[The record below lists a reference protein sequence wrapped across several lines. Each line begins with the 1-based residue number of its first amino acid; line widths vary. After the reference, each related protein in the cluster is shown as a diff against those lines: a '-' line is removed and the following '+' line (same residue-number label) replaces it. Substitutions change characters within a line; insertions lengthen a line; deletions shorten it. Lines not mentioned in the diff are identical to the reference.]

1 VSTDAEYQDNVAS
14 VANEPSQILK
24 IIKVEQNRLIVEGV
38 DIPSTKMIIVQS
50 IMGDQV
56 QIERRMAAR
65 NAIIEGKSAMPHL
78 GLLIE
83 EDARLP
89 SGRVQRPEIKPL
101 SSFVKT
107 KIFPKKSTN

>member
-1 VSTDAEYQDNVAS
+1 
-14 VANEPSQILK
+14 
-24 IIKVEQNRLIVEGV
+24 
-38 DIPSTKMIIVQS
+38 MIIVQS

-56 QIERRMAAR
+56 QIELLDGSSC

-107 KIFPKKSTN
+107 KIFPFKKSTN

>member
-1 VSTDAEYQDNVAS
+1 MV
-14 VANEPSQILK
+14 
-24 IIKVEQNRLIVEGV
+24 
-38 DIPSTKMIIVQS
+38 IVQS

-83 EDARLP
+83 ESAVLP
-89 SGRVQRPEIKPL
+89 SGRTQRPDIKPL
-101 SSFVKT
+101 SSFVEA
-107 KIFPKKSTN
+107 KIFPKNPPTDIQKKRLRLP